1 MSFVSSFLQAATRGT
16 RRLKNGPIKDGS
28 LRRYAVAQSVAFS
41 VTYPQLCA
49 M

>member
-1 MSFVSSFLQAATRGT
+1 M
-16 RRLKNGPIKDGS
+16 KDGPIKEWS